1 MKNNTLATSSY
12 FTLRLSVLLAG
23 PLLSWVIAQRFLAG
37 SLAAGEIN
45 FIALTLALLWS
56 PLFFSIPALL
66 MQRERDLLLPSTGG
80 ILSSLFRGFKLVPAM
95 LHLDSGIRTETIAS
109 LVGWGSLLI
118 ATLSNLTSALISL
131 T

>member
-1 MKNNTLATSSY
+1 MKNNTLATSSFY
-12 FTLRLSVLLAG
+12 TLRLSLLFAG
-23 PLLSWVIAQRFLAG
+23 PLLSWVIAQRFIAG

-45 FIALTLALLWS
+45 IIALTLAILWS
-56 PLFFSIPALL
+56 PLYFSIPALL

-80 ILSSLFRGFKLVPAM
+80 IISSLFRGIKLVPAM
-95 LHLDSGIRTETIAS
+95 LNLESGIRTETVAS

-118 ATLSNLTSALISL
+118 ATLPNLNSALTFL